1 MALKFIDTV
10 NEQLEEDDRLR
21 ADTLSWWRWRRGKE
35 EVPLAQAF
43 MSIFAEFSE
52 FRSLAYY
59 RFTKASANTDT
70 LAFKH
75 LANDLWLVCD
85 DIGGGL
91 RIQHGS
97 STYLH
102 AEKVGQDCHI
112 NQNVTVGSYKGK
124 KPVIGNRVT
133 IYTGAVITGGAVI
146 GDDVVIAPN
155 AFVNFDVPAGKKVLA
170 PRSIIK

>member
-10 NEQLEEDDRLR
+10 NEQLESDDRLR

-35 EVPLAQAF
+35 EVPVAQAF
-43 MSIFAEFSE
+43 MSIFAEFAE
-52 FRSLAYY
+52 FRSLACY
-59 RFTKASANTDT
+59 RFIQAGANTDT
-70 LAFKH
+70 PAFKH

-97 STYLH
+97 STYLN
-102 AEKVGQDCHI
+102 AQSVGENCHV
-112 NQNVTVGSYKGK
+112 NQNVTVGSYKGN
-124 KPVIGNRVT
+124 KPIIGNRVT

-170 PRSIIK
+170 PRSIMK

>member
-10 NEQLEEDDRLR
+10 NEQLESDDRLR

-35 EVPLAQAF
+35 EVPVAQAF
-43 MSIFAEFSE
+43 MSIFAEFAE
-52 FRSLAYY
+52 FRSLACY
-59 RFTKASANTDT
+59 RFIQAGANTDT
-70 LAFKH
+70 PAFKH

-97 STYLH
+97 STYLN
-102 AEKVGQDCHI
+102 AQSVGENCHI
-112 NQNVTVGSYKGK
+112 NQNVTVGSYKGN
-124 KPVIGNRVT
+124 KPIIGNRVT

-170 PRSIIK
+170 PRSIMK